1 MSAIDAIGVF
11 VLLIL
16 LLAVTFVSGKPARTP
31 KRSASVMKQDSAGL
45 VHYYRNGRE
54 VDPDS
59 GKSGAVGKEQGQK
72 IEGLGPTKREG
83 RPGRNDYGGRRACLY
98 AAAARKQCGCR
109 VFIYRPVDWR
119 RRDIL
124 HWSDRSDLAGQLEVK
139 VEEES

>member
-59 GKSGAVGKEQGQK
+59 ENLALWEKSRDKRSKGLDRRSGKAVLVGMIMAGG
-72 IEGLGPTKREG
+72 GL
-83 RPGRNDYGGRRACLY
+83 ACMQLPLENN
-98 AAAARKQCGCR
+98 AAAGYLSIGLLTGGVVIFCIGL
-109 VFIYRPVDWR
+109 IGLIWPVNWR
-119 RRDIL
+119 
-124 HWSDRSDLAGQLEVK
+124 
-139 VEEES
+139 